1 MHILIMKRMVR
12 MIGNNTQIISGLSGI
27 YRDSTIAL
35 SDAMGKL
42 ASGKKI
48 QSAHEDI
55 HAYTQKVNLEIDIKG
70 YEDVR
75 IKLSDAKTITS
86 AAVDSGSSVYKDLLK
101 MKKIADDY
109 ISEAAG
115 NNDPVKLAEY
125 RIGFESIKDTVV
137 SSLQNA
143 YVDGTLVMQ
152 SGTAL
157 KTVALDPDNQGQ
169 LTIEFSVVADES
181 SIDTFNV
188 TTMADTSGI
197 DTQIGNALTF
207 LSESKSYN
215 AIIDRQM
222 DFLGLII
229 NNKEAVKSL
238 ITDIDEAKV
247 TSEVIDRSIRH
258 EAAGAMIAQ
267 ANIIQSSMISLYGL

>member
-1 MHILIMKRMVR
+1 
-12 MIGNNTQIISGLSGI
+12 MIGNNTQIMSGLSGI

-42 ASGKKI
+42 SSGKKV
-48 QSAHEDI
+48 QSAQEDV

-75 IKLSDAKTITS
+75 IKLADAKTFTS
-86 AAVDSGSSVYKDLLK
+86 AAVDSGSSVYKDLQK
-101 MKKIADDY
+101 MKKIADNY

-125 RIGFESIKDTVV
+125 RTGFEALKDTVV
-137 SSLQNA
+137 ASLQNA
-143 YVDGTLVMQ
+143 YVDGTLVTQ
-152 SGTAL
+152 SGTTL

-169 LTIEFSVVADES
+169 LSIEFSVVADES

-197 DTQIGNALTF
+197 DTEIGNALTY

-222 DFLGLII
+222 DLLGLII

-238 ITDIDEAKV
+238 IVDIDEAKV

-267 ANIIQSSMISLYGL
+267 ANISQGNMISLYGL

>member
-1 MHILIMKRMVR
+1 MHVLVRKRMVR
-12 MIGNNTQIISGLSGI
+12 MIGNNTQIMSGLSGI

-42 ASGKKI
+42 ASGKKVV
-48 QSAHEDI
+48 SAQEDI

-70 YEDVR
+70 YEEVR
-75 IKLSDAKTITS
+75 IKLSDAKTISS
-86 AAVDSGSSVYKDLLK
+86 AAVDSGSTVYKDLLK
-101 MKKIADDY
+101 MKTIADNY
-109 ISEAAG
+109 LSEAAG
-115 NNDPVKLAEY
+115 NNDPVKLAEF
-125 RIGFESIKDTVV
+125 RAGFESLKDTIVT
-137 SSLQNA
+137 SLQNA
-143 YVDGTLVMQ
+143 YVDGTLITQ
-152 SGTAL
+152 TGTAL
-157 KTVALDPDNQGQ
+157 KTVALDPDNKGQ

-197 DTQIGNALTF
+197 DTEIGNALTY
-207 LSESKSYN
+207 LSESRSYN

-222 DFLGLII
+222 DLLGLII

-267 ANIIQSSMISLYGL
+267 ANIMQGSMISLYGL

>member
-1 MHILIMKRMVR
+1 
-12 MIGNNTQIISGLSGI
+12 MIGNNTQIMTGLSGI

-42 ASGKKI
+42 ASGKKA
-48 QSAHEDI
+48 QSAQEDI
-55 HAYTQKVNLEIDIKG
+55 HAYTQKVKLEIDIKG
-70 YEDVR
+70 YEGIR
-75 IKLSDAKTITS
+75 IKLSDAKTISS
-86 AAVDSGSSVYKDLLK
+86 AAVNSGSSVYKDLLK
-101 MKKIADDY
+101 MKTIADNY

-115 NNDPVKLAEY
+115 NNDPVKLAEF
-125 RIGFESIKDTVV
+125 RAGFESLKDTVV
-137 SSLQNA
+137 SALQNS
-143 YVDGTLVMQ
+143 YVDGTLITQ

-157 KTVALDPDNQGQ
+157 KTVALDPDNHGQ
-169 LTIEFSVVADES
+169 LSIEFSVVADES

-188 TTMADTSGI
+188 TTMTDTSGI
-197 DTQIGNALTF
+197 DTEIGNALTY

-222 DFLGLII
+222 DLLGLII

-267 ANIIQSSMISLYGL
+267 ANIMQGSMLSLYEL

>member
-1 MHILIMKRMVR
+1 MR
-12 MIGNNTQIISGLSGI
+12 MIGNNTQIMAGLSGI
-27 YRDSTIAL
+27 YRDSTTAL

-42 ASGKKI
+42 ASGKKF
-48 QSAHEDI
+48 QSAQEDI
-55 HAYTQKVNLEIDIKG
+55 HAYIQKVNLEIDIKG

-75 IKLSDAKTITS
+75 IKLADTKTITS
-86 AAVDSGSSVYKDLLK
+86 AAIESGSAVYQNLLK

-125 RIGFESIKDTVV
+125 RAGFESLQDTIV

-143 YVDGTLVMQ
+143 YVDSTLIMQAGTE
-152 SGTAL
+152 L
-157 KTVALDPDNQGQ
+157 KKVSLDPQNQGQ
-169 LTIEFSVVADES
+169 LTIGFSVVANES

-188 TTMADTSGI
+188 TTMTDTNGI
-197 DTQIGNALTF
+197 DTEIGNALTY

-222 DFLGLII
+222 ELLGLIV

-238 ITDIDEAKV
+238 ITGIDEAKV
-247 TSEVIDRSIRH
+247 TAEVIDRSIRH
-258 EAAGAMIAQ
+258 EAVGAMIAQ
-267 ANIIQSSMISLYGL
+267 ANIMQGNMISLYGL